1 MSWDTVATCIRR
13 TRKNAMSC
21 DEPNGSQTGREVDV
35 PRPGPLRIVV
45 LVGNP
50 PEGVFEAQQTDDS
63 DLGCSRAWLVWAAAI
78 RGRGAYGGSSVALF
92 FSCSSLTGAL
102 LVSVG

>member
-1 MSWDTVATCIRR
+1 MSWDTVATCIPVPVK
-13 TRKNAMSC
+13 TRCLVASR
-21 DEPNGSQTGREVDV
+21 TGREVDV
-35 PRPGPLRIVV
+35 PRPRPLRVVV